1 MIKQIGDLAR
11 KSPTLRYWYKW
22 LNTRTKAF
30 ASWNA
35 FVARERG
42 KLAELIAVP
51 KNGQRVLLATSLGA
65 ELVAWRLEAVLGLA
79 LMSRGHHAEFALCDG
94 ILPACQNCTFA
105 WYRNRLNRLVEEGPK
120 DFCRLCF
127 SPAADALRAAGLH
140 VNAYSDGLSDAEMA
154 EIEVIATSASVADM
168 KSYVDGKVAVGE
180 HALAGALRF
189 FAKAELDG
197 EACGEAML
205 RSYFRAALIT
215 TRAFRNL
222 LRARH
227 IDVVV
232 MHHGI
237 YVPQGI
243 IASVAREIGV
253 RVVAWNVAY
262 RKERFVFSHGDTYHH
277 TLIEEPSDVWEH
289 IPWSEAR
296 SGELLAYLDSRW
308 WGKQDWITF
317 QLEKPTIEEDK
328 VRSRLAMDPD
338 KPCIA
343 MLTNV
348 LWDAQLHYPA
358 NAFSNM
364 VEWLVETI
372 RYFAKRP
379 DLQLLIRVHPAE
391 LNGKIPSRQLVT
403 DEVARHFPSLPSNV
417 YLIPPDSDIS
427 TYTVVALSDAAL
439 IYGTKMG
446 VELTSKGIPV
456 IVAGEAWIRNKGLT
470 YDAEDR
476 DNYFRLLD
484 KLPFGEKLP
493 PEAQERARKYAY
505 HFFFRRMI
513 PLRSLR
519 LVPGWPPFDL
529 NITDVHEL
537 HAGRDPGLDVICN
550 GITDGTPFVYDEAD
564 AAGSGDVLRVAA
576 GERRGAL

>member
-1 MIKQIGDLAR
+1 
-11 KSPTLRYWYKW
+11 
-22 LNTRTKAF
+22 
-30 ASWNA
+30 
-35 FVARERG
+35 
-42 KLAELIAVP
+42 
-51 KNGQRVLLATSLGA
+51 
-65 ELVAWRLEAVLGLA
+65 
-79 LMSRGHHAEFALCDG
+79 
-94 ILPACQNCTFA
+94 
-105 WYRNRLNRLVEEGPK
+105 
-120 DFCRLCF
+120 
-127 SPAADALRAAGLH
+127 
-140 VNAYSDGLSDAEMA
+140 
-154 EIEVIATSASVADM
+154 
-168 KSYVDGKVAVGE
+168 
-180 HALAGALRF
+180 
-189 FAKAELDG
+189 
-197 EACGEAML
+197 
-205 RSYFRAALIT
+205 
-215 TRAFRNL
+215 
-222 LRARH
+222 
-227 IDVVV
+227 
-232 MHHGI
+232 
-237 YVPQGI
+237 
-243 IASVAREIGV
+243 
-253 RVVAWNVAY
+253 
-262 RKERFVFSHGDTYHH
+262 
-277 TLIEEPSDVWEH
+277 
-289 IPWSEAR
+289 
-296 SGELLAYLDSRW
+296 
-308 WGKQDWITF
+308 
-317 QLEKPTIEEDK
+317 
-328 VRSRLAMDPD
+328 
-338 KPCIA
+338 
-343 MLTNV
+343 
-348 LWDAQLHYPA
+348 
-358 NAFSNM
+358 M